1 MTKASSP
8 HPSRFWHLALAGAL
22 VVVTTMSLLPVG
34 AHTPSTG
41 WDKTDHLFAFGL
53 LAILACQCWPQRTL
67 AALAALLAYGGLIE
81 VLQSF
86 TGYRFAEWND
96 LLADA
101 MGLLLGWSL
110 WLSARTIRA
119 RR

>member
-1 MTKASSP
+1 METKSFSGKLSEAKVVI
-8 HPSRFWHLALAGAL
+8 RLIAGA
-22 VVVTTMSLLPVG
+22 TLL
-34 AHTPSTG
+34 
-41 WDKTDHLFAFGL
+41 GL
-53 LAILACQCWPQRTL
+53 INLYGHPGI
-67 AALAALLAYGGLIE
+67 LAYGGLIE